1 MGTSIAMTPA
11 ILPPVTAPAIIEDE
25 VSEAGDVGVPA
36 MTRM

>member
-11 ILPPVTAPAIIEDE
+11 ILPPVTAPAIIDE